1 MDNSAQCVPDLR
13 LLSADADTPP
23 ACHEKEQVDKMSLLM
38 QDFTGNIPEIK
49 DPDENQ
55 NFGYQCITETNGPL
69 VEMDNVVMGLR
80 FYNGSQPRNDSV
92 NANVDQKHGS
102 LIHCNSPQTNK
113 EQHCSIERDA
123 VEENYRAQ
131 ADVAH
136 SLGYSLCCLDDETQ
150 AQSTPLVCEVS
161 GGAVKYHCLIDKA
174 SSQVGHREGSS
185 APVTY
190 CITAEALQVHQRGQ
204 PGSAGQTAVWRES
217 DADATQGNPALQS
230 RQEGWGCGNRVF
242 ASKEETDLV
251 IEVSGKKLE
260 AHKAVLAE
268 KSDYFKA
275 RQSRDVLRVKG
286 VSFKTLTIL
295 VDYIYSCRMEV
306 SKDNIVEVITGAKI
320 LQIPCAV
327 QAAVDTMSEQITA
340 ENCYE
345 ILTIAKRQRLSELK
359 EKAYKYMSDNFL
371 QILRDPDVY
380 GRLTGGERELILT
393 RRMEGKRVLMVAEIN
408 EVYDCVGSR
417 PPSRENSRPQSPL
430 SMVSLK
436 ENRMIYYY
444 NKETKDWKVLT
455 KMPDEINTKGSGI
468 CTMYNYLF
476 VAGGI
481 KRQDDKGK
489 VSDKVFCYNPL
500 TDSWSEIRPLTEGR
514 SQLKLV
520 SMDGYLFA
528 IGGECLFTVE
538 KYDPRMDRWR
548 PVAPLPKGAFAIA
561 HEATTCN
568 GEMFVS
574 GGSLFYR
581 LLRYDTRR
589 DDWEECPFNNS
600 RKKSTDMVA
609 FKNFIYRFDVNRDYG
624 VNVFKYNTVV
634 KIWHNSASL
643 EQTNPLPF
651 RCAVIGNTI
660 YCVNKAQTLQFVVEE
675 ENEQFLPEAQALKAP
690 IEAKGAL
697 VPFVLALPKTA

>member
-1 MDNSAQCVPDLR
+1 EGGEVC
-13 LLSADADTPP
+13 
-23 ACHEKEQVDKMSLLM
+23 ACHLL
-38 QDFTGNIPEIK
+38 
-49 DPDENQ
+49 
-55 NFGYQCITETNGPL
+55 Y
-69 VEMDNVVMGLR
+69 
-80 FYNGSQPRNDSV
+80 
-92 NANVDQKHGS
+92 
-102 LIHCNSPQTNK
+102 
-113 EQHCSIERDA
+113 
-123 VEENYRAQ
+123 
-131 ADVAH
+131 
-136 SLGYSLCCLDDETQ
+136 
-150 AQSTPLVCEVS
+150 
-161 GGAVKYHCLIDKA
+161 
-174 SSQVGHREGSS
+174 
-185 APVTY
+185 
-190 CITAEALQVHQRGQ
+190 QRGQ
-204 PGSAGQTAVWRES
+204 TGSVGQTAVRGES
-217 DADATQGNPALQS
+217 DPEATQGCLQQDQGYSCLQQDQGYSCLQAPQS
-230 RQEGWGCGNRVF
+230 RQEGWGYGNGVCV
-242 ASKEETDLV
+242 SGDKSDLV

-275 RQSRDVLRVKG
+275 RQFRDVCRLKG

-295 VDYIYSCRMEV
+295 VDYIYSYRMQF
-306 SKDNIVEVITGAKI
+306 SKVNIVEVVTRAK
-320 LQIPCAV
+320 
-327 QAAVDTMSEQITA
+327 ITA

-345 ILTIAKRQRLSELK
+345 ILTIAKRQCIGELK
-359 EKAYKYMSDNFL
+359 QKAYKHMSDNFL
-371 QILRDPDVY
+371 EILRDPAVY

-393 RRMEGKRVLMVAEIN
+393 MRMEGKRALVVAEIN
-408 EVYDCVGSR
+408 EVYDRAGSR

-430 SMVSLK
+430 SMVSLE
-436 ENRMIYYY
+436 ENHVIYYY
-444 NKETKDWKVLT
+444 NEETKDWKVLT

-500 TDSWSEIRPLTEGR
+500 TDSWSEIRPLTQGR

-538 KYDPRMDRWR
+538 KYDPRTDRWS
-548 PVAPLPKGAFAIA
+548 PVAPLPKGAFAVA

-568 GEMFVS
+568 GELFVS

-581 LLRYDTRR
+581 LLRYDSRR
-589 DDWEECPFNNS
+589 ADWEECPFNNS

-634 KIWHNSASL
+634 KIWHDSASL

-660 YCVNKAQTLQFVVEE
+660 YCVNKSQTLQFVVEE
-675 ENEQFLPEAQALKAP
+675 ENEQFLPEAEALKAP
-690 IEAKGAL
+690 VEAKGAL